1 MAAKHNV
8 WKPTADEC
16 KRIRDFTKREVRGL
30 TRMEGGT
37 RINLQDGTIEQSLNI
52 ALVAKTEDWQ
62 DTDLND
68 FISWAGFRAGVPL
81 TEDGRAVIDFYCYS
95 RDGLE
100 TNIAVYYKDG
110 AILKMG
116 RTGSNR
122 MINF

>member
-1 MAAKHNV
+1 MTNKKNV
-8 WKPTADEC
+8 WKPTAEEC
-16 KRIRDFTKREVRGL
+16 KRIRDFTKQEVRGL

-37 RINLQDGTIEQSLNI
+37 RINLQDGEIEQSLNI

-68 FISWAGFRAGVPL
+68 FVSWAGFRTGVEL

-95 RDGLE
+95 REGLE

-110 AILKMG
+110 AIVKLG
-116 RTGSNR
+116 RTSSTR
-122 MINF
+122 MVNF

>member
-1 MAAKHNV
+1 MTNKKNV
-8 WKPTADEC
+8 WKPTAEEC
-16 KRIRDFTKREVRGL
+16 KRIRDYTKQEVRGL
-30 TRMEGGT
+30 TRMEAGT
-37 RINLQDGTIEQSLNI
+37 RINLQDGEIEQSLNI

-81 TEDGRAVIDFYCYS
+81 SEDGRAILDFYCYS
-95 RDGLE
+95 REGLE

-110 AILKMG
+110 AIVKLG

-122 MINF
+122 MLTF

>member
-1 MAAKHNV
+1 MAAKQNV

-16 KRIRDFTKREVRGL
+16 KRIRDFTKQEVRGL

-37 RINLQDGTIEQSLNI
+37 RINLQDGEIEQSLNI

-95 RDGLE
+95 REGLE
-100 TNIAVYYKDG
+100 TNIAVYYKDD
-110 AILKMG
+110 AIVKMG

>member
-95 RDGLE
+95 REGLE

>member
-1 MAAKHNV
+1 MASKQNV

-16 KRIRDFTKREVRGL
+16 KRIRDFTKQEVRGL

-37 RINLQDGTIEQSLNI
+37 RINLQDGEIEQSLNI

-95 RDGLE
+95 REGLE
-100 TNIAVYYKDG
+100 TNIAVYYKDD
-110 AILKMG
+110 AIVKMG

>member
-1 MAAKHNV
+1 MAAKRNV

>member
-1 MAAKHNV
+1 MAAKRNV

-37 RINLQDGTIEQSLNI
+37 RINLQDGAIEQSLNI

>member
-1 MAAKHNV
+1 MAAKLNV

-37 RINLQDGTIEQSLNI
+37 RINLQNGEIEQSLNI
-52 ALVAKTEDWQ
+52 ALVTQDEQWT

-95 RDGLE
+95 REGLE

-110 AILKMG
+110 AIVKMG

>member
-1 MAAKHNV
+1 MAAKRNV

-110 AILKMG
+110 AIFKMG

>member
-95 RDGLE
+95 REGLE

-122 MINF
+122 MVNF